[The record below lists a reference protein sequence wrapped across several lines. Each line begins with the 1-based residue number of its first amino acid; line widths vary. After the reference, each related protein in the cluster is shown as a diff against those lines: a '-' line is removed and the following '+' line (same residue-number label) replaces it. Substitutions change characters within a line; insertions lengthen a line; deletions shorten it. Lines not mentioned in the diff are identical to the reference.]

1 MNKNTNAVQD
11 ISPVAVKN
19 AVDGRSFEEKMLT
32 YALMQVALAFEA
44 AKNIGK
50 AMAEE
55 NKARA

>member
-11 ISPVAVKN
+11 ISPDAVKN
-19 AVDGRSFEEKMLT
+19 AVGGMSFEEKMLI
-32 YALMQVALAFEA
+32 YALMQVALAFKA

-50 AMAEE
+50 ATAEE

>member
-11 ISPVAVKN
+11 ISPDAVKN
-19 AVDGRSFEEKMLT
+19 AVGGMSFEEKMLT

-44 AKNIGK
+44 AKNAGK
-50 AMAEE
+50 ATAEE